1 MNRMII
7 LADDLTGANDT
18 AIQFVNR
25 GLSAV
30 VIIHPDRFNSDSY
43 KDYDVI
49 AISTNSRG
57 MSPAG
62 AYDAVRETIR
72 KGKTGEGDF
81 FYKKIDSVLRGN
93 PGGEL
98 AAVMD
103 EIDISLAIA
112 APSFPANQSILEH
125 GKLSSG
131 AGVVDAVQVFSAG
144 INRKVESIPLEEI
157 RRGEANTVNYIKS
170 RHAGGASVFVA
181 DAVSEADL
189 ELVYRSSMRLEKPLV
204 FAGAAAFASH
214 IAAGMGN
221 AAASP
226 SRQAVFL
233 RNNGSV
239 LIIAGTRQGETA
251 AQLTT
256 LSRILSIPIVRF
268 KVDCVIEGN
277 SNEAITESFEEV
289 AQQMSRKQNI
299 CIVAVES
306 MFKSAIPPGDVT
318 RHTETETTGSAI
330 AEALGALARKLLE
343 AFGFSVMICTG
354 GDTSLG
360 VCSSLE
366 ITGIQPVAE
375 ICPGIP
381 LGKIIGGPHEGRYII
396 TKSGR
401 FGNNGS
407 LLEITH
413 YLGIYAESVSAGGEA
428 L

>member
-1 MNRMII
+1 MPINRTII

-25 GLSAV
+25 GLSAL
-30 VIIHPDRFNSDSY
+30 VITHTERFNSASY
-43 KDYDVI
+43 RDYDVI
-49 AISTNSRG
+49 AVSTNSRG
-57 MSPAG
+57 MSAG
-62 AYDAVRETIR
+62 DAYNAVRETIR
-72 KGKTGEGDF
+72 KGKTGNGDF

-103 EIDISLAIA
+103 EINIPLAIA

-157 RRGEANTVNYIKS
+157 RRGEANTINYIMN

-204 FAGAAAFASH
+204 LAGAAAFANH
-214 IAAGMGN
+214 IAASMEN
-221 AAASP
+221 SARKPSCPVDLAA
-226 SRQAVFL
+226 L
-233 RNNGSV
+233 RNNGPALV
-239 LIIAGTRQGETA
+239 IAGTRQGETA
-251 AQLTT
+251 AQVTT
-256 LSRILSIPIVRF
+256 LSRILSIPIIRF
-268 KVDCVIEGN
+268 KVDRVIEGKT
-277 SNEAITESFEEV
+277 SEAISDAFDEV
-289 AQQMSRKQNI
+289 ARQMRRKQDM
-299 CIVAVES
+299 CIIAVES
-306 MFKSAIPPGDVT
+306 MFKSAIPPGDVA
-318 RHTETETTGSAI
+318 RIETECGAI
-330 AEALGALARKLLE
+330 SGALGDLTRKVLDT
-343 AFGFSVMICTG
+343 FDFPVMFCTG

-360 VCSSLE
+360 VCSSLG

-381 LGKIIGGPHEGRYII
+381 IGKIIGGPHEGRYII

-401 FGNNGS
+401 FGNNSS

-413 YLGIYAESVSAGGEA
+413 YLGINGNKGET